1 MNVLVIANYFDR
13 DGVTSKVLTEGKY
26 LAPLGVRLVVIVP
39 KNPFARA
46 DAVAKLRALGLKY
59 YSALTHSRV
68 LYFLF
73 PFAFWRVNRI
83 IRREK
88 IDLLYVNHGKAM
100 VLGVALSRLRR
111 IPLVFTIHGVSRG
124 EMPLAF
130 KNLLFRG
137 VARVIAVSEE
147 SAAYF
152 KSQVS
157 YPAQRVVVCRNAI
170 DFSHFKELA
179 KNRDRHLNLLYVSRL
194 DPDKRKA
201 VEAVMDAVAWVSPEQ
216 PQIRLRILGGGRQ
229 FEKVRKRARAL
240 NEGIGRE
247 IITVAGWVDDVA
259 EHFADAD
266 VILGAGR
273 CVLEAL
279 AAGKPALVV
288 GNEGI
293 GGLVMESNFYSLQKT
308 NFSGRG
314 TAVATSGENLA
325 WEFRQISKKTAGGAK
340 IRALVR
346 EDHDA
351 ARLALALKNIFQ
363 QVVPGSSRKR
373 PAAQLDLD
381 AEIAAP
387 CSLKPGIALGGKGC
401 DAGSER

>member
-1 MNVLVIANYFDR
+1 MNILVIANYFDR

-26 LAPLGVRLVVIVP
+26 LAPLGVRLVIIVP
-39 KNPFARA
+39 RNPFARA
-46 DAVAKLRALGLKY
+46 DVAAKLRALGLKY

-68 LYFLF
+68 LYFFF

-88 IDLLYVNHGKAM
+88 IDLLYVNHGKTM
-100 VLGVALSRLRR
+100 LLGVILSRLHK
-111 IPLVFTIHGVSRG
+111 IPLVYTIHGVSRR
-124 EMPLAF
+124 ELPLAF
-130 KNLLFRG
+130 KNLLFRS

-147 SAAYF
+147 SATYF

-157 YPAQRVVVCRNAI
+157 YPAQQVVVSRNAI
-170 DFSHFKELA
+170 DFSHFKDLA
-179 KNRDRHLNLLYVSRL
+179 KNQDGHLDLLYVSRL

-201 VEAVMDAVAWVSPEQ
+201 VEAVMDAVARVSTEQ
-216 PQIRLRILGGGRQ
+216 PQFRLRILGGGRQ
-229 FEKVRKRARAL
+229 FEKVRKRAQAL
-240 NEGIGRE
+240 NAGIGRE
-247 IITVAGWVDDVA
+247 TIIVAGWMDDVA
-259 EHFADAD
+259 EHFSEAD

-288 GNEGI
+288 GSEGI
-293 GGLVMESNFYSLQKT
+293 GGVVTETNFYSLQKA

-325 WEFRQISKKTAGGAK
+325 REFRQISGKTAGNVR
-340 IRALVR
+340 IRALAR

-351 ARLALALKNIFQ
+351 ARLTLTLKDIFQ
-363 QVVPGSSRKR
+363 QVVPCSFRKR
-373 PAAQLDLD
+373 SAAQLDLD
-381 AEIAAP
+381 VEIAAS
-387 CSLKPGIALGGKGC
+387 CSPKSGI
-401 DAGSER
+401 SPWRQEM